1 VALYPKKRVF
11 LSFIEEDK
19 QRVAGLR
26 LLAANPDYDLEFYD
40 ESLRVPIDSFNAAY
54 IKAKIRARIERTTVT
69 VCLISEDTHSSA
81 WVDWELDESDK
92 KRNTI
97 IAMALKGVDRAVLPK
112 LIKEKGLYFYGWDPE
127 RLNQLIRD
135 A

>member
-1 VALYPKKRVF
+1 MVPKKRVF

-19 QRVAGLR
+19 ERIAGLR

-69 VCLISEDTHSSA
+69 VCLISEQTHTSP
-81 WVDWELDESDK
+81 WVDWELEESDK
-92 KRNTI
+92 KRNAI
-97 IAMALKGVDRAVLPK
+97 IAMAVKGVEQAILPR
-112 LIKEKGLYFYGWDPE
+112 LVKERGLYFYSWDPE
-127 RLNQLIRD
+127 RLNRLIRG